1 MAFKKRKD
9 PNGGLT
15 ERAKFERQLA
25 LRKTIPKPGDTNI
38 QSIGGP
44 VSSVED
50 VERCFE
56 YYKTTQ
62 QIDFPDGVKEQM
74 IEDYLLDSFD
84 KQHLVFNCLRV
95 SDGYEWRACFISDK
109 QVEEMTKV
117 NDVFQQN
124 NN

>member
-15 ERAKFERQLA
+15 KLAKFERQQA
-25 LRKTIPKPGDTNI
+25 LDNRTNRKLGDII

-44 VSSVED
+44 ISSVED
-50 VERCFE
+50 IERTYE
-56 YYKTTQ
+56 HYRTTQ
-62 QIDFPDGVKEQM
+62 QIEFEDGVKEQM
-74 IEDYLLDSFD
+74 IADYLLDSSD
-84 KQHLVFNCLRV
+84 KQHLVFNCTRV
-95 SDGYEWRACFISDK
+95 IDGYKWRACFISDE
-109 QVEEMTKV
+109 QVDEMKKV